1 MPNLKLQTSRA
12 LKVIPSNRTN
22 IPMPRAITSGT
33 ATATLANKLVDATK
47 DFIALGVQVG
57 DIIYNTTTPNASMV
71 TNVDSA
77 TVLSLNANYLTV
89 GDKYTLYSG
98 TNFSGSIEPC
108 VLYAGASGNIEVVT
122 AGGDNVVFKGL
133 QAGTFIPVHVIKV
146 IPSLTTVTDII
157 ALW

>member
-22 IPMPRAITSGT
+22 IPMPNAITSST

-108 VLYAGASGNIEVVT
+108 VLYAGVNGNIEVIT
-122 AGGDNVVFKGL
+122 AGGDNVIFNGL

-146 IPSLTTVTDII
+146 IPDFTTVTDII

>member
-22 IPMPRAITSGT
+22 IPMPMATTSGI
-33 ATATLANKLVDATK
+33 ATATLANKLVDTTR

-57 DIIYNTTTPNASMV
+57 DTIYNSTALNASMV

-77 TVLSLNANYLTV
+77 TVLSLNANYMTT
-89 GDKYTLYSG
+89 GDRYILYSG

-122 AGGDNVVFKGL
+122 AGGDNVVFNGL

-146 IPSLTTVTDII
+146 IPTLTTVTDII